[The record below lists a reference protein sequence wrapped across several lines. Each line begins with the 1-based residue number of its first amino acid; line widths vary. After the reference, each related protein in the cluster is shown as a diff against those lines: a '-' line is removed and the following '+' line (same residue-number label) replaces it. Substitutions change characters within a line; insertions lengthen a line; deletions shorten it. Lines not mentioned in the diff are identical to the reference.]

1 VRLGR
6 IHAHKPHD
14 ACHPPGQDGAALATA
29 VQHDYSNIVDLL
41 LHAGAKPTAR
51 ALALAVE
58 RKSELMVRQLLR
70 FAAPVRDVSVMLTAV
85 KNQVV
90 EVLSQV
96 CPLRLAVRHWVD
108 CRGNPVEPR
117 GSFARRS
124 DQ

>member
-1 VRLGR
+1 MGLWVVSERR
-6 IHAHKPHD
+6 RTHEPHEPHD
-14 ACHPPGQDGAALATA
+14 ARHPPGQDGAALATA

-41 LHAGAKPTAR
+41 LHAGAKPTAK

-96 CPLRLAVRHWVD
+96 CPLRLAVRYPVY
-108 CRGNPVEPR
+108 CSRNPWNLAV
-117 GSFARRS
+117 
-124 DQ
+124 